1 MDGTFYYAVTDPNH
15 PGALLLSA
23 TPGGAPLQLDLSP
36 VLTSPDGAQTY
47 TISAIDAD
55 SSSFLF
61 DPAQGYRFSAGQ
73 PLVYQGTL
81 GTAIPGLTSGT
92 TYYAVVDDLSSR
104 ERPAGVFRR
113 TYFESGGRRDEA
125 FTRSLVWERSASL
138 VSAERGDLQN
148 KFVEITEDEAN
159 QIVARIRAE
168 VTGTS
173 NT

>member
-1 MDGTFYYAVTDPNH
+1 M
-15 PGALLLSA
+15 
-23 TPGGAPLQLDLSP
+23 
-36 VLTSPDGAQTY
+36 PDK
-47 TISAIDAD
+47 
-55 SSSFLF
+55 
-61 DPAQGYRFSAGQ
+61 
-73 PLVYQGTL
+73 V
-81 GTAIPGLTSGT
+81 

-159 QIVARIRAE
+159 EIVARIRAK